1 VTAPRTTVGQSPV
14 RRAPVRRL
22 VAAIALAGV
31 VAACGGDGGDD
42 ATAQP
47 DDTVAPPTT
56 GSSGAGTGEPGGE
69 EPGPAGSAGTTEP
82 PSTTAAA
89 TPASL
94 EDVEVRLR
102 EVAVAEQP
110 VAVIVQPDTGE
121 LFVVERVGTVRALED
136 GAVAAEPLLDIS
148 ADTVAE
154 GERGL
159 LGAAFSPEG
168 DRLYLSYTNRDGD
181 SRLHEWTVSDGVVD
195 EGSRREVLA
204 QAQPFANHNGGHIL
218 FGPDGLLWFGLG
230 DGGASGDPEDRAQDP
245 DALLGKILRID
256 PAVRGDDPYGV
267 PGDNPFAGGGGRG
280 EIAITG
286 VRNPWRFS
294 FDRTTGALWIGDV
307 GQNEVEEVT
316 ALPEGGILGANLGW
330 DQLEGTAAFEGEPP
344 AGAVPPVYEY
354 RHDEGV
360 SITGGVVY
368 RGDAIPGLRGAYL
381 FGDLA
386 TAEVWALPTDGT
398 SVGARVALGVGVDP
412 GTLVSFAED
421 ADGEVYV
428 ISIGGSVSRLEPA

>member
-1 VTAPRTTVGQSPV
+1 
-14 RRAPVRRL
+14 
-22 VAAIALAGV
+22 
-31 VAACGGDGGDD
+31 
-42 ATAQP
+42 
-47 DDTVAPPTT
+47 
-56 GSSGAGTGEPGGE
+56 
-69 EPGPAGSAGTTEP
+69 
-82 PSTTAAA
+82 
-89 TPASL
+89 
-94 EDVEVRLR
+94 
-102 EVAVAEQP
+102 VAVAEEP
-110 VAVIVQPDTGE
+110 VAVVVQPDTGA
-121 LFVVERVGTVRALED
+121 LFVVERAGTVRALAD
-136 GAVAAEPLLDIS
+136 GAVDAEPLLDIS

-159 LGAAFSPEG
+159 LGAAFSPDG
-168 DRLYLSYTNRDGD
+168 SRLYLSYTNRDGD
-181 SRLHEWTVSDGVVD
+181 SRLHEWTVTDGEVD
-195 EGSRREVLA
+195 GDSRREVLA

-218 FGPDGLLWFGLG
+218 FGPDGLLWYGLG

-245 DALLGKILRID
+245 GALLGKILRID
-256 PAVRGDDPYGV
+256 PEVRGDDPYGV

-280 EIAITG
+280 EVAITG

-294 FDRTTGALWIGDV
+294 FDRATGALWIGDV

-316 ALPEGGILGANLGW
+316 ALPAGGILGANLGW
-330 DQLEGTAAFEGEPP
+330 DQLEGTATFEGEPP
-344 AGAVPPVYEY
+344 EGAVPPVYEY

-368 RGDAIPGLRGAYL
+368 RGDAIPGLQGAYL

-398 SVGARVALGVGVDP
+398 SVGPRVALDVGVDP